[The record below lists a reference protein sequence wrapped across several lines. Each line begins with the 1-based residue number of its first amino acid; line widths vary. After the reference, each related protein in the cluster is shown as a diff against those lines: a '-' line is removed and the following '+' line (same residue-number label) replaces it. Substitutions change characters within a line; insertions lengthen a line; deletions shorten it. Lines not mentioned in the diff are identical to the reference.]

1 MTAIATGSKTLGPQN
16 GTITVKTFKEGLLS
30 KMGHDLVIEAR
41 QWSAK
46 IQLDTAEPPAGSVEV
61 DLDPKSLTIVG
72 PGDLSDKDKAEIR
85 GNIEKD
91 VIQWAKFPAITF
103 KSTSVGNV
111 KSAGGKGTATVKGEL
126 TLHGQTQSVDLP
138 VSFETTAS
146 GVRVTGEVTLAQTRF
161 GIKPYKAPLGV
172 IKVKD
177 ELKVSWSFVV
187 A

>member
-1 MTAIATGSKTLGPQN
+1 MSSISAGSKSVGPAN
-16 GTITVKTFKEGLLS
+16 GTVTVKTFKEGLLS
-30 KMGHDLVIEAR
+30 KMGHDLVIDVK

-46 IQLDTAEPPAGSVEV
+46 IQLDSAEPPAGSIEV

-72 PGDLSDKDKAEIR
+72 PGDLTDKDKNEIR

-91 VIQWAKFPAITF
+91 VIQWAKFPSIAY
-103 KSTSVGNV
+103 KSTGVSNV
-111 KSAGGKGTATVKGEL
+111 KSAGGKGTATVNGQL

-138 VSFETTAS
+138 VSFEPVAN
-146 GVRVTGEVTLAQTRF
+146 GVRVHGEVAIQQTRF

-177 ELKVSWSFVV
+177 EFKILWDFVV
-187 A
+187 S